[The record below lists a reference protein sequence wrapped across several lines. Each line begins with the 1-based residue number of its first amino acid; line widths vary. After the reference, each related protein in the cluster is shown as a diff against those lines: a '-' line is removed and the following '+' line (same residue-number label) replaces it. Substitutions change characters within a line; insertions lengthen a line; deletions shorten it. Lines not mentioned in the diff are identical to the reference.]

1 MTPDCRCRYLCERCG
16 GSGKQEEGNY
26 SYATNSYTGKAGKCQ
41 ICDGT
46 GYLGYINQQQAAR
59 LANLPG
65 LPKGWSGPWS
75 GCPDGNLWGYRA
87 GRLCDFALD
96 CGFNNAQFLA
106 TLLNACYPPAPG
118 QQIT

>member
-1 MTPDCRCRYLCERCG
+1 MVRSEIAALHDRIAHLE
-16 GSGKQEEGNY
+16 
-26 SYATNSYTGKAGKCQ
+26 
-41 ICDGT
+41 
-46 GYLGYINQQQAAR
+46 QQAAR
-59 LANLPG
+59 LANLPE

-106 TLLNACYPPAPG
+106 ALLNTCYPPAPG